1 MANVYFATNRVA
13 DPTKE
18 GGYGAD
24 IVANDPAAVTYAVAA
39 VDQIDLNQADAG
51 VITAITDKTPGGYSD
66 AATKTIIQASRN
78 LLVFI
83 HGFDNSFA
91 AAIRRAAF
99 NQAWLA
105 ASGVPAG
112 DTTVLAFTW
121 PSAGQLL
128 EPFPSVPDAAY
139 KLDQTQAGKS
149 AFHLAYFL
157 NNVDQLARDFRAANP
172 AGRVFLL
179 AHSMGNYALQGAVQ
193 WWFASRGSND
203 LMFDETI
210 LAAAD
215 EVDDTFDRPGG
226 GRLSQL
232 PALTQRISIY
242 YSRKDVAMWLSTAVN
257 GNDRLGFD
265 GPDDKSDATKYP
277 AAKFRMIDCTA
288 VGDFDPPVLS
298 QQTHQYY
305 RCSPI
310 VRSDIVALL
319 NGAPV
324 PAGGQGALPRAGV

>member
-1 MANVYFATNRVA
+1 MVNVYFATNRAA
-13 DPTKE
+13 DPAKE
-18 GGYGAD
+18 GGYGSG
-24 IVANDPAAVTYAVAA
+24 IVANDPSAVTYAVAA
-39 VDQIDLNQADAG
+39 VDQIDLDHADAG
-51 VITAITDKTPGGYSD
+51 VITGITDQTPGGYSD
-66 AATKTIIQASRN
+66 AAVRTILATSKN

-91 AAIRRAAF
+91 AAIKRAAF
-99 NQAWLA
+99 NQSWLK
-105 ASGVPAG
+105 ASGVPAA

-121 PSAGQLL
+121 PSEGQLID
-128 EPFPSVPDAAY
+128 PFPSLPDQAY
-139 KLDQTQAGKS
+139 KFDQAQAGKS

-157 NNVDQLARDFRAANP
+157 NNVDQLARGFRAAVP

-193 WWFASRGSND
+193 WWFDSRGSND

-232 PALTQRISIY
+232 PVLSQRISIY

-265 GPDDKSDATKYP
+265 GPDDKHDATKYP
-277 AAKFRMIDCTA
+277 PAKFRMIDCTA
-288 VGDFDPPVLS
+288 VSDFDPPVLS
-298 QQTHQYY
+298 QTTHQYY

-319 NGAPV
+319 NGAPT
-324 PAGGQGALPRAGV
+324 PAGGLGALPRAGV